1 MFTDQILTKIEDRLN
16 ELLVNNDNLVLLEA
30 MRYSSLNGG
39 KRVRPFLVMAAGK
52 ISQAQSAV
60 LLDIGVAIELIH
72 CYSLIHDDL
81 PAMDDDDLRRGLPTC
96 HKQYGEA
103 MAILAGDALQAQA
116 FVVLSSDSL
125 RLDCAIK
132 LKIINLVASSAGV
145 NGMVGG
151 QALDL
156 LSTGTNLTLPQLQ
169 HMHIKKTGAL
179 ISAAILSGYL
189 AGANCKPE
197 IYDKLVL
204 IANNI
209 GLLFQITDD
218 ILDATADTNTLGKT
232 ANKDWAANK
241 ATYVN
246 ILGLEKAQHMADYLY
261 NTTIEMLRHL
271 SQSEELTT
279 LTHFVYNRSN

>member
-246 ILGLEKAQHMADYLY
+246 ILGLEKAQHMADNLY